1 MRATCATCGGRE
13 WIDGKPCPVC
23 RAHVCRRCQG
33 TEEVVLG
40 MDPSDWT
47 GGTLIV
53 IQCPDCAPPEPSR
66 WDYVL
71 PAELLA

>member
-1 MRATCATCGGRE
+1 
-13 WIDGKPCPVC
+13 
-23 RAHVCRRCQG
+23 
-33 TEEVVLG
+33 

-47 GGTLIV
+47 GGTSIV

-66 WDYVL
+66 WDYTL